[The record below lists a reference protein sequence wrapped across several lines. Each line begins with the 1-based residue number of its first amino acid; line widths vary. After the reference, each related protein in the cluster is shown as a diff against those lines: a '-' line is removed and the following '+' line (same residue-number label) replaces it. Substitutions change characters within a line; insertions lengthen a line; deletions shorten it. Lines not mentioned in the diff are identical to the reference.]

1 MLVFSV
7 FFVSVLFCG
16 THVVLLAIIS
26 FIANFPDF
34 PANTQL
40 VESIIRVKSQLPDI
54 TEPDFGL
61 LDQLLR
67 LEVLSL
73 RQYTKIR
80 SLDKTAFER
89 NDAVL
94 DLLVS
99 EKHCSKFLTALQ
111 KTDQQHVVNFITRN
125 KGTLDFTALR
135 CCVC

>member
-1 MLVFSV
+1 
-7 FFVSVLFCG
+7 
-16 THVVLLAIIS
+16 
-26 FIANFPDF
+26 
-34 PANTQL
+34 